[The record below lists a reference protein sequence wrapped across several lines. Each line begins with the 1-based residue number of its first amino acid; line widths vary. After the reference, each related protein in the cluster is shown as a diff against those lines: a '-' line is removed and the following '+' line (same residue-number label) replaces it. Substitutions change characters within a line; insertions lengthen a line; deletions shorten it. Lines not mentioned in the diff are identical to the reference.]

1 MSCKLFQL
9 YLLTLVQA
17 TLTLVFYAAHQICL
31 DLLQTIQEP
40 PRQQQQKQQQ
50 REQERQ
56 QITKEE
62 TMKTKKEGQQQQE
75 RQQHQRQQH
84 LRQTT
89 QRLVKMKQVCC
100 NELTLARVL
109 TKRRKDKKH

>member
-56 QITKEE
+56 Q
-62 TMKTKKEGQQQQE
+62 
-75 RQQHQRQQH
+75 HQRQQH